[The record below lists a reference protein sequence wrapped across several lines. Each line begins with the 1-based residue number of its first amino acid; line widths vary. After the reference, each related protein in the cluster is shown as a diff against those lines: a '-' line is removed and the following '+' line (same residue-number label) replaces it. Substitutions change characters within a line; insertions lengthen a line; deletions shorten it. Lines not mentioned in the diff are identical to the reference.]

1 MQQSFENAKG
11 IFFMLVA
18 MATFAGGD
26 VLIKMTGAFL
36 SPAQTMFILI
46 SSGMVIFSI
55 IAKMNGE
62 NLTDGR
68 AFKPILL
75 VRYTAE
81 MVGLMAMI
89 VSLNK
94 VPLPIVGAVS
104 QAAPILVAAG
114 AVFFLKEVVSWR
126 RWASIAIG
134 FIGVL
139 CVIQPGEEGFNVAV
153 IWPVLAL
160 VAFSI
165 RDLVTRLTPK
175 DMSSASI
182 ATFTMLSALPFT
194 TAWVLFNGEL
204 FIPPG
209 FNWLLVA
216 CMVTLGQKPLSRYL
230 SILDLVIEAATHQ
243 VQLFSRPFWNAQ
255 RHLLPKVK
263 HHCQQ
268 LITRTGL
275 RQVSAKWGHL

>member
-1 MQQSFENAKG
+1 
-11 IFFMLVA
+11 
-18 MATFAGGD
+18 
-26 VLIKMTGAFL
+26 
-36 SPAQTMFILI
+36 
-46 SSGMVIFSI
+46 
-55 IAKMNGE
+55 
-62 NLTDGR
+62 
-68 AFKPILL
+68 
-75 VRYTAE
+75 
-81 MVGLMAMI
+81 MAMV

-139 CVIQPGEEGFNVAV
+139 CVIQPGEKGFNAAV

-204 FIPPG
+204 FIPPR

-216 CMVTLGQKPLSRYL
+216 CMVTLGSGGYCISRFISARGGTVCDNAISLRAHRFFCFYWVFSYL
-230 SILDLVIEAATHQ
+230 TNF
-243 VQLFSRPFWNAQ
+243 QLFR
-255 RHLLPKVK
+255 
-263 HHCQQ
+263 C
-268 LITRTGL
+268 
-275 RQVSAKWGHL
+275 